1 MKRLFLIA
9 LTVLLLLTL
18 ALPAMADEPTVT
30 ALDPFTGQPIEEQ
43 TEAENQSSDYI
54 YINENCHYDR
64 IQRAFAYELGSVS
77 AARVYANV
85 AYGMVTTEPVN
96 ILIPSGVI
104 ATLYHDGKA
113 LENPDLGYIADPGSY
128 VLSVS
133 GSSSQS
139 VQPLSFTIVGVTTG
153 ALDSYRMPDGF
164 SVTSIVL
171 DGEQQPF
178 TADEASLIT
187 EGEYFITYQCAATG
201 LTYNLNINVDHT
213 PPQLELA
220 AVRDGVAGGPV
231 DISDVEEGCAISITC
246 DGKAISY
253 NKRLTQNGIYKI
265 VLTDIAGNT
274 NVYNFRITF
283 YFNVTSI
290 LFILMVIGILAA
302 LVVYLLFTRK
312 HLRVR

>member
-1 MKRLFLIA
+1 MKRMFLIA
-9 LTVLLLLTL
+9 LTVLLVILL
-18 ALPAMADEPTVT
+18 AIPAMADESTVT

-43 TEAENQSSDYI
+43 TEAANQSSDYI
-54 YINENCHYDR
+54 YINENTHYDR
-64 IQRAFAYELGSVS
+64 FQRAFAYELGSVS
-77 AARVYANV
+77 PNRVYASV

-96 ILIPSGVI
+96 IIIPSGAI
-104 ATLYHDGKA
+104 ATLYRDGKA
-113 LENPDLGYIADPGSY
+113 VENPDFGYISEPGSY

-133 GSSSQS
+133 GSSTQS
-139 VQPLSFTIVGVTTG
+139 VQPLSFTIVGITTG

-178 TADEASLIT
+178 MANEASLIT

-201 LTYNLNINVDHT
+201 LTYNLNVNVDHT

-220 AVRDGVAGGPV
+220 NVKNGVAGGPV
-231 DISDVEEGCAISITC
+231 DISDVEDGCAISISC

-265 VLTDIAGNT
+265 VLTDVAGNT
-274 NVYNFRITF
+274 NTYNFRITF

-290 LFILMVIGILAA
+290 LFILTVIGLLAA
-302 LVVYLLFTRK
+302 LVGYLLFTRK